1 MCKVFDCTILTFKNH
16 VYTLWHAY
24 YLLESVHILHIY
36 YILMKLGRSHHYFHF
51 TLKILSVKKAKSAS
65 LFHYYFALLFCLIL
79 LVFFG
84 ECPTM
89 CLDCIQLSPL
99 TSSDPFPL
107 PYPLNFVSS
116 FKLIE
121 LNLFCSYTV
130 GCVVTHWSILYLAGA
145 APLKRT
151 GSPFPVT
158 IKYEEGLS

>member
-1 MCKVFDCTILTFKNH
+1 VSSLLPF
-16 VYTLWHAY
+16 YTED
-24 YLLESVHILHIY
+24 LECEKS
-36 YILMKLGRSHHYFHF
+36 
-51 TLKILSVKKAKSAS
+51 KIRFLIP
-65 LFHYYFALLFCLIL
+65 LLFCFAFLFNFIS
-79 LVFFG
+79 FFG